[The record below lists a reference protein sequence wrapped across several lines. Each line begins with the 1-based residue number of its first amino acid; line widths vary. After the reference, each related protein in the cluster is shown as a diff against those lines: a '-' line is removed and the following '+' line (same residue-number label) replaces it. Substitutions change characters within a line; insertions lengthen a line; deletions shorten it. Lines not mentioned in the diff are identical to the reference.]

1 MSTVEVRPRFQY
13 NMIKTMDLVIFENS
27 IKYDLWIKVVLVL
40 SLGLLI
46 VLGILFD
53 VDARDSDI
61 FPGEPA
67 AESRTGS
74 IVLFAAAVFLMAVYW
89 LILPR
94 TIAVSQEGL
103 ILRFRAFSWNIP
115 FATIRSISPASGAI
129 VWWAHS
135 WITSYRSQIEIIRKN
150 RLKIRVS
157 PSRRDQFLEYAQKA
171 FADWKNAHP
180 A

>member
-1 MSTVEVRPRFQY
+1 M
-13 NMIKTMDLVIFENS
+13 NGMMDLVIFEDS
-27 IKYDLWIKVVLVL
+27 IKYDLGIKIVLVF
-40 SLGLLI
+40 SLMLLI
-46 VLGILFD
+46 VLGILFY
-53 VDARDSDI
+53 VDAQDSDI

-74 IVLFAAAVFLMAVYW
+74 FVLFAAAVFLLAVYW

-115 FATIRSISPASGAI
+115 FATIKSVKPASGII

-135 WITSYRSQIEIIRKN
+135 WITSYRSQIEIIRKY
-150 RLKIRVS
+150 RLKIRIS
-157 PSRRDQFLEYAQKA
+157 PSRRDQYLEYAHKA
-171 FADWKNAHP
+171 FADWKNTHP

>member
-1 MSTVEVRPRFQY
+1 M
-13 NMIKTMDLVIFENS
+13 NGMMDLVIFEDS
-27 IKYDLWIKVVLVL
+27 IKYDLGIKIVLVF
-40 SLGLLI
+40 SLMLLI
-46 VLGILFD
+46 VLGILFY
-53 VDARDSDI
+53 VDAQDSDI

-74 IVLFAAAVFLMAVYW
+74 FVLFAAAVFLLAVYW

-115 FATIRSISPASGAI
+115 FATIKSIKPASGII

-135 WITSYRSQIEIIRKN
+135 WITSYRSQIEIIRKY
-150 RLKIRVS
+150 RLKIRIS
-157 PSRRDQFLEYAQKA
+157 PSRRDQYLEYAHKA
-171 FADWKNAHP
+171 FADWKNTHP

>member
-1 MSTVEVRPRFQY
+1 MTG
-13 NMIKTMDLVIFENS
+13 TMDLVIFEDS
-27 IKYDLWIKVVLVL
+27 IKYDLGIKIVLVL
-40 SLGLLI
+40 SLVLL
-46 VLGILFD
+46 VLLGVLFY

-61 FPGEPA
+61 FPGESA

-74 IVLFAAAVFLMAVYW
+74 FALFAAAVFLLAVYW

-103 ILRFRAFSWNIP
+103 ILRFRAFSWNFP
-115 FATIRSISPASGAI
+115 FATVKSIKPASGII

-135 WITSYRSQIEIIRKN
+135 WITSYRSQIEIIRKR

-157 PSRRDQFLEYAQKA
+157 PSRRDQFLEYALRA
-171 FADWKNAHP
+171 LADWKSTHP

>member
-1 MSTVEVRPRFQY
+1 
-13 NMIKTMDLVIFENS
+13 MDLVIFEDS
-27 IKYDLWIKVVLVL
+27 IKYDLGIKVVLVL
-40 SLGLLI
+40 SLVLLI
-46 VLGILFD
+46 VLGILFY
-53 VDARDSDI
+53 VDAQSSDI

-74 IVLFAAAVFLMAVYW
+74 FVLFASAVFLLAVYW

-94 TIAVSQEGL
+94 AIAVSQEGL
-103 ILRFRAFSWNIP
+103 ILKFRAFNWNIP
-115 FATIRSISPASGAI
+115 FASIKSIKPASGII

-135 WITSYRSQIEIIRKN
+135 WITSYRSQIEIIRKH

-157 PSRRDQFLEYAQKA
+157 PSRRDQFLGYAHKA
-171 FADWKNAHP
+171 FADWKNTHP

>member
-1 MSTVEVRPRFQY
+1 
-13 NMIKTMDLVIFENS
+13 MIKTMDPVIFEDS
-27 IKYDLWIKVVLVL
+27 IRYDPWIKVLLIFSVV
-40 SLGLLI
+40 LLI

-53 VDARDSDI
+53 VDARHSDI

-74 IVLFAAAVFLMAVYW
+74 FVLFAAAVFLMAVFW

-94 TIAVSQEGL
+94 TIAVSREGL

-115 FATIRSISPASGAI
+115 FTTIKSINPASGMI

-135 WITSYRSQIEIIRKN
+135 WITSYRSQIEIVRHH

-157 PSRRDQFLEYAQKA
+157 PSRRDQFLEYAHQA
-171 FADWKNAHP
+171 FADWKNTRP

>member
-1 MSTVEVRPRFQY
+1 
-13 NMIKTMDLVIFENS
+13 MDPVIFEDG
-27 IKYDLWIKVVLVL
+27 IKYDYWIKVVLVL
-40 SLGLLI
+40 SVALLI
-46 VLGILFD
+46 VLGILFN

-67 AESRTGS
+67 AESRAAS
-74 IVLFAAAVFLMAVYW
+74 FVLFASAVFLVAVLW

-94 TIAVSQEGL
+94 TIAVSREGL

-115 FATIRSISPASGAI
+115 FATIRSIDPASGII

-135 WITSYRSQIEIIRKN
+135 WITSCRSQVEIKRID
-150 RLKIRVS
+150 RLKIRVC
-157 PSRRDQFLEYAQKA
+157 PSRRDQFLEHARKA
-171 FADWKNAHP
+171 LADWKTAHP

>member
-1 MSTVEVRPRFQY
+1 
-13 NMIKTMDLVIFENS
+13 MIKTMNLVIFEDS
-27 IKYDLWIKVVLVL
+27 IKYDFWIKVVLVL

-53 VDARDSDI
+53 VDARGPDI

-74 IVLFAAAVFLMAVYW
+74 FALFAAAAFLIAVYW
-89 LILPR
+89 LVLPR
-94 TIAVSQEGL
+94 TIAVSQGSL

-115 FATIRSISPASGAI
+115 FATIRSISPASGMI

-157 PSRRDQFLEYAQKA
+157 PSRRDQFLEHAHKA
-171 FADWKNAHP
+171 FADWKNTHP

>member
-1 MSTVEVRPRFQY
+1 
-13 NMIKTMDLVIFENS
+13 MDLVIFEDS
-27 IKYDLWIKVVLVL
+27 IKYDPGIKVVLVL
-40 SLGLLI
+40 SLVLLI
-46 VLGILFD
+46 VLGILFY
-53 VDARDSDI
+53 VDAEDSDI
-61 FPGEPA
+61 FPGETA

-74 IVLFAAAVFLMAVYW
+74 FVLFAAAVFLLAVYW

-115 FATIRSISPASGAI
+115 FATIKSIKPASGII

-135 WITSYRSQIEIIRKN
+135 WITSYRSQIEIIRKH

-157 PSRRDQFLEYAQKA
+157 PSQRDQFLEYAHKA
-171 FADWKNAHP
+171 FADWKNTHP

>member
-1 MSTVEVRPRFQY
+1 
-13 NMIKTMDLVIFENS
+13 MIKSMDLVIFEDG
-27 IKYDLWIKVVLVL
+27 IKYDFWIKVVLVL

-46 VLGILFD
+46 VMGILFD

-74 IVLFAAAVFLMAVYW
+74 FVLFAAAVFLVAVYG

-115 FATIRSISPASGAI
+115 FATIRSINPATGI
-129 VWWAHS
+129 IFWWAHS
-135 WITSYRSQIEIIRKN
+135 WITSYRSQIEIIRKS

-157 PSRRDQFLEYAQKA
+157 PSRRDQFLEYAHKA
-171 FADWKNAHP
+171 FADWKNTHP

>member
-1 MSTVEVRPRFQY
+1 
-13 NMIKTMDLVIFENS
+13 MIKMMDLVIFEDN
-27 IKYDLWIKVVLVL
+27 IKYDFWIKVVLVL
-40 SLGLLI
+40 SLVLLI
-46 VLGILFD
+46 VLGILFY

-61 FPGEPA
+61 FPGELA

-74 IVLFAAAVFLMAVYW
+74 FVLFAAAVFLMAVYW

-94 TIAVSQEGL
+94 TIAVSQESL

-115 FATIRSISPASGAI
+115 FATIRSINPASGII

-135 WITSYRSQIEIIRKN
+135 WITSYRSQIEIIRKY

-157 PSRRDQFLEYAQKA
+157 PSRRDQFLEYAHKA
-171 FADWKNAHP
+171 FADWKNTHP

>member
-1 MSTVEVRPRFQY
+1 
-13 NMIKTMDLVIFENS
+13 MIRTMDLVIFEDR
-27 IKYDLWIKVVLVL
+27 IKYDFWIKVVLVL
-40 SLGLLI
+40 SLVLLI
-46 VLGILFD
+46 VLGILFY

-74 IVLFAAAVFLMAVYW
+74 FVLFSAAFFLLAVYW

-103 ILRFRAFSWNIP
+103 ILKFRAFSWNIP
-115 FATIRSISPASGAI
+115 FATIKSIKPASGI
-129 VWWAHS
+129 FVWWAHS
-135 WITSYRSQIEIIRKN
+135 WISSYRSQIEIIRKY

-157 PSRRDQFLEYAQKA
+157 PSRRDQFLEYAHKA
-171 FADWKNAHP
+171 FADWKNTHP